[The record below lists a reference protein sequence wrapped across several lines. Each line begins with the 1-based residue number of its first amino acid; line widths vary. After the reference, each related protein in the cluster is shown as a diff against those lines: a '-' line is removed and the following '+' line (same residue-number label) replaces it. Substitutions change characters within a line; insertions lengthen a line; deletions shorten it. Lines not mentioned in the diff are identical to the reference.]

1 MTESEA
7 KKRWC
12 PFVRMHSPGSG
23 ACNRETQTPDMQYY
37 KCIGSDCMAF
47 RFVDDLDGY
56 QGFVGVD
63 GEIVIATTNEL
74 LNQCK
79 EDGLPRYVSTQTYC
93 GLAGKL

>member
-37 KCIGSDCMAF
+37 KCIASGCMAW
-47 RFVDDLDGY
+47 RDDEVANQIARSVMENEGH
-56 QGFVGVD
+56 GF
-63 GEIVIATTNEL
+63 
-74 LNQCK
+74 
-79 EDGLPRYVSTQTYC
+79 C
-93 GLAGKL
+93 GLAGKP